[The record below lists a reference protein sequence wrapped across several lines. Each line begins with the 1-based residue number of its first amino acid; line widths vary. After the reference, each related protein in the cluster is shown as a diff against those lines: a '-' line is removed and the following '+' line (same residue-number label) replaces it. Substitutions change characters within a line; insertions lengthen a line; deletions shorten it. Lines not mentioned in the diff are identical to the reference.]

1 MVEVGH
7 LLKKVGILF
16 LSLVLAWSLFNI
28 FLDLDTRTSPYK
40 INDKKVFEP
49 QVPVTFNYSV
59 SLEEDLVVLDI
70 IIHYKSL
77 RPDKNGTITLIIPN
91 GLKIVYGKP
100 TINKVFYPNET
111 YSLRYKLKVMNEG
124 DYILR
129 IKYEGDL
136 GRKYNVIPLKISAEE
151 ICILKIMETK
161 KTTENDVKSK
171 TKTELVVK
179 P

>member
-1 MVEVGH
+1 MVEVRH

-16 LSLVLAWSLFNI
+16 LSLILIWFLFNV
-28 FLDLDTRTSPYK
+28 LDLDIRTPPYK
-40 INDKKVFEP
+40 INDKKLFEP

-59 SLEEDLVVLDI
+59 SREEDLVVLHI
-70 IIHYKSL
+70 TIYYNSL

-91 GLKIVYGKP
+91 GVKIVEGEP

-124 DYILR
+124 DYIFR

-136 GRKYNVIPLKISAEE
+136 GRKYNVIPLRIGTEE
-151 ICILKIMETK
+151 ISILNITETK

-171 TKTELVVK
+171 TKTKVIVK